1 MPASLNTQWRPVLA
15 IAARGPCGLPLYAH
29 PSAARGEILRDSM
42 VGGRALPADA
52 SRPPL
57 RTTTLGSRDS
67 SHLVARRRIALAFA
81 CKLVA
86 AQRKHGYD
94 IGFRITVNQ
103 ADGSTLPAI
112 LHTGATA

>member
-1 MPASLNTQWRPVLA
+1 MLRSPEALQCVPLETQSRGWGGPTDRIAVRWRA
-15 IAARGPCGLPLYAH
+15 DIIAHYPQGMTNR
-29 PSAARGEILRDSM
+29 
-42 VGGRALPADA
+42 
-52 SRPPL
+52 
-57 RTTTLGSRDS
+57 
-67 SHLVARRRIALAFA
+67 ALAFA